1 MSRLR
6 WEGNLKELRQRLE
19 EYAATNGIAVSSP
32 TPEAELM
39 SQSLPL
45 AHSTTGEALSDIC
58 GCGQILSTERV
69 AASRGT
75 SLKADSAEGQLGT
88 AGFVFF
94 YLGPFR
100 YPSTG
105 SGLLFAR
112 SLEEDHGDDG
122 VATPFDS
129 GGLIEKFPRADP
141 AEPPREFLSR
151 HELPVPDHREYLG
164 LSLGVLFAKPIDYLE
179 GEEPRWPGPIGLAG
193 GDRRRWTHEVRI
205 PDGVGLQDGHLQAV
219 FVAASRDADP
229 EVDRFLEWCMAEG
242 VDWFPFD
249 ALRGDDFEVLTATC
263 VEYLREKLQ

>member
-1 MSRLR
+1 VQRLKSAAAQHEPLR

-19 EYAATNGIAVSSP
+19 EYAATSGIAVSSP

-129 GGLIEKFPRADP
+129 GGLIEKFTRADP

-179 GEEPRWPGPIGLAG
+179 GEEPRWPGPIGLAEETG
-193 GDRRRWTHEVRI
+193 GGGRMRCVFRMGWSPGRA
-205 PDGVGLQDGHLQAV
+205 PASG
-219 FVAASRDADP
+219 FVAASRDADRRLI
-229 EVDRFLEWCMAEG
+229 VLEWCMAEG

-249 ALRGDDFEVLTATC
+249 APRGTT
-263 VEYLREKLQ
+263 